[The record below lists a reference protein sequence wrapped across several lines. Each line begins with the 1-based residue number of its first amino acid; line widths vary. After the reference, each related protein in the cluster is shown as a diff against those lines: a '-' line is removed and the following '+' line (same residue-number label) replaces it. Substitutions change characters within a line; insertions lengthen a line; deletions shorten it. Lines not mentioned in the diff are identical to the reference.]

1 MRKLENKGRGEERR
15 REEKMMLMTDV
26 SNLYD

>member
-1 MRKLENKGRGEERR
+1 MRKLENKGRREERR